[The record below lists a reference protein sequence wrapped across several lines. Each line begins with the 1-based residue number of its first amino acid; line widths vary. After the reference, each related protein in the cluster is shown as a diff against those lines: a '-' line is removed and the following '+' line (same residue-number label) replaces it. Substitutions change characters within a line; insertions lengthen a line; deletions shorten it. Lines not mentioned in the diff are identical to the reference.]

1 MGWKCFLLLF
11 ETQQYCCQN
20 VSTLVCK
27 HRKNAGV
34 SPQRGGE
41 MERFSAFLK
50 HLTAHATKPLLQIM
64 SHFHNHAQQIK
75 VKNSGGPLDNQTW
88 QTEGKTAPLA
98 KVQLCEY
105 KNQNLGIFVVVSH
118 LNTKFDCS
126 VARQNFSLLATA
138 HDYETG
144 LLGSDLL
151 F

>member
-1 MGWKCFLLLF
+1 MLLF

-27 HRKNAGV
+27 HRKNAEV

-41 MERFSAFLK
+41 AERLSAFLK
-50 HLTAHATKPLLQIM
+50 CLTAHATKPLLQIM

-105 KNQNLGIFVVVSH
+105 KNQTLGVFVAVSH
-118 LNTKFDCS
+118 LYTKFDCS
-126 VARQNFSLLATA
+126 VVRQNFSLLATVY
-138 HDYETG
+138 DSETG
-144 LLGSDLL
+144 
-151 F
+151 